1 MGWITKLVV
10 LTLFTAARIEGRLQ
24 NSRKAAIHDP
34 MIIPVQPTAYPAQ
47 TSIVGAAEP
56 TVEQQAQCVS
66 WSQEHY
72 LTFDGQMYNFKGQCT
87 YKLVGDCADN
97 TFNIH
102 VRHQRGCNNTQPCH
116 VEVILY
122 IGNFVVTLRHTPDG
136 PAAFDGDRQV
146 SIPAN
151 LHGLLV
157 ERIASYVVVRSGLGF
172 KIKWDGADAV
182 YVEVTEDLF
191 GKTCG
196 LCGKYD
202 RDVHNDFTDIS
213 GKVRDHV
220 LPFAAS
226 WKMPESEGDICSDSR
241 QNSHCNTQTMD
252 GQIAHT
258 QAAQICTGL
267 KTLPEFQ
274 PCHEYVDQFAYYE
287 SCKEDVCLS
296 GGLESAAC
304 NSFEAYFRE
313 CLRHGVHVNWRSDTF
328 CPANCAEGMEYL
340 TCGTSCPETCRT
352 TLYDCEDNQ
361 CIDGCH
367 CPEGTYLNGGECLP
381 HASCPCLSHGVEHPP
396 GSHINSDCNDCE
408 CVDGKWECTTEPCEA
423 TCIATGDPHYI
434 TFDGRSYDFMGDCSY
449 TMVMNKMTDETDY
462 SIEAENQ
469 ECDSGSTRQLT
480 CTRSVTV
487 KTGSTVLKLKQGKS
501 VLLNGEDIVRLP
513 HRGPGVYIET
523 ATSIFQK
530 VTLDNGLRV
539 LWDGVSRL
547 YITAPPKF
555 VGRTMGLCGTFN
567 YNQQDDF
574 YTKVGDIETNPIA
587 FANKWKTD
595 DLCADRPLV
604 PTGQETMHPC
614 DIYQQL
620 KTSAQQHCGQL
631 MGSFFT
637 ACHQYVNPQES
648 YDRCMFDYCGS
659 GHAIQ
664 SMCDAMSDYSLAC
677 GAKGVE
683 LDWRQNT
690 EGCEVSCSGELV
702 YDQCHPGCQTTCA
715 SILEGVECEP
725 FCVEGCACPEGT
737 VLDYE
742 GHCVPPEECG
752 CMENGKHY
760 LDGASINRGCNTC
773 MCSKGQWACTEMAC
787 LPDSP
792 ALCPDNQIWSNC
804 VVENQITCKNMHL
817 GVTSQAP
824 VTCHAGCQCRNDTVW
839 DEEKGA
845 CVMPQNCP
853 CYHGGQSY
861 EQSHTIQL
869 DCNTC
874 FCNGQQWVCEVNE
887 CAGICTTFGD
897 PHYKTFDGKMYEF
910 QGDCDYVLAKSKDGA
925 SLPFSVTA
933 ENIPCGTSG
942 VTCTKNI
949 IVTLGSGAS
958 RQRLS
963 LVRGQPITADGTDFT
978 IRQAGMFVFVS
989 TPIGLTLQW
998 DKGTRVYIKLV
1009 PAWKGYVE
1017 GLCGNFNGN
1026 QMDDF
1031 TTPMGGPPV
1040 TMANTFGDS
1049 WKVHDYCMDAVVVE
1063 DTCALHPNRQAWA
1076 LRKCAILKSDVFRPC
1091 HSEVPYQPYY
1101 DKCVYDA
1108 CGCDSGGDCECLCTA
1123 IAAYA
1128 QECNLA
1134 GVPIK
1139 WREQEICPMQCE
1151 YGMQYVAC
1159 SSSCPKTCDNMENYS
1174 EIAANCTDTC
1184 VEGCAC
1190 PPGFVVGLNGVSCV
1204 LDTECF
1210 QEETTPLP
1218 PTTTASI
1225 TTGTATVPTTT
1236 TMRPTTTTTPK
1247 PTTTTPAPVALDAEC
1262 VQPYDYWTEWMNVGY
1277 PSPMTGGDY
1286 ETIENLRYKYVFCQD
1301 DDIVSVEC
1309 KVNGH
1314 SNLYAE
1320 HTGQVVTCDTTVG
1333 LVCNNMD
1340 QPDFPPAC
1348 YDYAIRFFCSCG
1360 ELPTTTQQVTTT
1372 VKPTTTAFTTTTATS
1387 EEPTTTTKATTTM
1400 LTTTATTTEKPP
1412 PPSTTTFTT
1421 STASTTTKPFSLPM
1435 ECPVAGAD
1443 AWTPWMNVDT
1453 PADGDGGDYDTLE
1466 ALHQKYVFCEDNMIT
1481 QVECQVVGF
1490 AVPADMTGQKVT
1502 CDVTTG
1508 LICINDL
1515 QLDQKC
1521 YDYEIRVFCACGEE
1535 TTTGISTTTG
1545 VSKPTTTAAG
1555 TTTAEVTKPTS
1566 TVTTPKPTST
1576 EHGTA
1581 TGETTTTGTA
1591 TTTGT
1596 KTPPTTTT
1604 ETSETKPVQFEVS
1617 TKPQL
1622 CPVPNGNG
1630 WTSFMSSGTPTDTSD
1645 GGEFETIDNLREHFS
1660 FCPNDMITDVQC
1672 SLVFGSGMFTAPSI
1686 GQTVTCNTTHGLIC
1700 LNEDNP
1706 ILGCMDYQVQFYC
1719 ECGPESTTLSGTATS
1734 TIEQTTTGISTT
1746 TGVSNPTT
1754 TAAGTTTAEVTKPT
1768 STVTTPKPTSTEH
1781 GTTTGETTTT
1791 GTATTTGTKTPP
1803 TTTAEVTKPT
1813 STVTTPKPT
1822 STEHGTTTGETTTTG
1837 TATTTGT
1844 KTPPTTTAEGTTH
1857 KVCVEG
1863 WTTWISSHK
1872 PNPNDIHD
1880 GDFEYLNAL
1889 VHDDNFNLCGGDMSM
1904 VADIQCQ
1911 EINTQ
1916 TPWSST
1922 GQMGLTCDTHTGFS
1936 CSNSMNY
1943 PEGCLDYE
1951 ISVLCKCVPTTTHST
1966 TSTVTSTTTTLKPT
1980 TQTATTKPHQPP
1992 MTTAAHQTTS
2002 PGTTIPTTPQTL
2014 PPLCEYP
2021 DRDFWTQWMSV
2032 GHPGNGQGDIDTI
2045 EILRTKYSFCENN
2058 MITAIDCRVIS
2069 LHESPEDAG
2078 QKVVCD
2084 AQIGLICV
2092 NSDQQ
2097 ACYDYEV
2104 RFFCECGP
2112 EATTQQTT
2120 STIFPTTTGSQ
2131 TATTTG
2137 IATTTGRTTTTGE
2150 TTTTTTGATTAA
2162 PQVCVEG
2169 WTTWISSH
2177 KPNPADSSD
2186 GDFEYLNALV
2196 NDDHFNL
2203 CGGDMSM
2210 VADIQCQEINTQT
2223 PWSSTGQNG
2232 LICNTQ
2238 TGFSCSNSM
2247 NQPEGCLDYEI
2258 SVFCHCGE
2266 ITTQHTTS
2274 TVETTTT
2281 GVTTTSGVS
2290 PTTGTSTTTG
2300 SSPVTTKPP
2309 VTTGKPI
2316 GTTPIPENPPG
2327 LPTEQATTSE
2337 TASTTA
2343 ATTSTAETTTTGK
2356 TTTTAPQVCVEGWTT
2371 WISSHKPNPADSSD
2385 GDFEYLNALV
2395 HDDHFNLCGG
2405 DMSMVA
2411 GIQCQQINTQT
2422 PWDSTGQ
2429 HGLTC
2434 NPQTGFSCSNS
2445 MNQPEGCLD
2454 YEISVFCHCGET
2466 TSQQTTSTISPTTT
2480 GSQTATTTG
2489 IATTTG
2495 RTTTTGETTTTTTG
2509 VTTTAPQVC
2518 VEGWTTWISSHKPN
2532 PADSSDGDFEDLNA
2546 LVHDDHFNLCGG
2558 DMSMVADINCQE
2570 INTQT
2575 PWSSTG
2581 QNGLTCNPQTGFSC
2595 SNSMNQPE
2603 GCLDYE
2609 ISVLCHCGETTSQ
2622 QTTSTISPTTTG
2634 SQTATTTGIATTT
2647 GRTTTTGETTTTTT
2661 GVTTT
2666 APQVCVE
2673 GWTTWISSHKP
2684 NPADSSDGDFED
2696 LNALVHDD
2704 HFNLCGGDMSMVADI
2719 QCQEINTQTPWDSTG
2734 QHGLTCNPQTGFS
2747 CSNSMNQPEGC
2758 LDYEISVFCHCGETT
2773 SQQTTS
2779 TISPTTTGSHIST
2792 TTGIATTTGRTTT
2805 TGETTTTTTGVTTT
2819 APQVCVEGWT
2829 TWISSHKPNPA
2840 DSSDGDFEYLN
2851 ALVHDDH
2858 FNLCGGDMSMV
2869 ADINCQ
2875 EINTQTPWFSTGQD
2889 GLICSTQTGF
2899 SCSNSMNQPEGC
2911 LDYEISVLCHC
2922 GETTSQQTTSTI
2934 SPTTTGSQTATTTG
2948 IATTTGRTT
2957 TTGETTTTTT
2967 GATTSAPQ
2975 VCVEDWTTWISSH
2988 KPNPADSSD
2997 GDFEYLNALVHDD
3010 HFNLCGGDMSMV
3022 ADINCQ
3028 EINTQTPWFSTGQD
3042 GLSCDTQTGFFCS
3055 NSMNQPE
3062 GCLDYEISVF
3072 CHCGETTT
3080 QQTTSTV
3087 ETTTTGVT
3095 TTSGVSPTT
3104 GTSTTTGSSP
3114 GTTKPPVTT
3123 GKPIGTTPIPENP
3136 PGLPTE
3142 QATTSG
3148 TASTTAATTSTAET
3162 TTTGKQT
3169 PTATTS
3175 GETPT
3180 STTGKTTTVQ
3190 TTTTGVQTTT
3200 AKQTPTSTATST
3212 TTVAQTT
3219 ECKNQWTSWMNSG
3232 KPASNGLNGDYE
3244 TITNLQQM
3252 YDFCSPDMIVDVECR
3267 VAEFNTPLDEVN
3279 QIVTC
3284 DIKDGLVCVNDYQTG
3299 ALGCSDYEIRFFC
3312 RCGGPTTTMLTTSQT
3327 SRPTPTTMVTTTT
3340 SVSTPTVTPTI
3351 HTQPPAHSTTPA
3363 QQILVGCEHQYPYWT
3378 QWMSVNTPSPNT
3390 EGDSET
3396 IQELRPYY
3404 RFCDEGMIVDV
3415 QCRVTESGIPADL
3428 TEQTVTCDAAVGLT
3442 CLNAD
3447 QSGPFHLCDDYEVR
3461 FFCVCGE
3468 TTMAPTTTTHV
3479 TTTSTV
3485 ETTTTGVTTTT
3496 GISTTTGKTPITTTG
3511 STTGTTVTPTT
3522 AAETATKPSDVGVSM
3537 GCLHDYDYWTEWM
3550 NTDSPD
3556 RHDGDDV
3563 EFINN
3568 LREEYTFCGPFRVE
3582 AVECRVYGTQLSV
3595 EQGGQQVTCDE
3606 HSGLICH
3613 AEDQHGGIGE
3623 CYDYEIRFLC
3633 DCGVETT
3640 PPAIPSTTST
3650 AKTTTTA
3657 TTTSTGI
3664 TTTTGETTT
3673 TGKETPTTTTEKPTT
3688 GTTSTFETTT
3698 TVATTSTGV
3707 TTSTGETTTTGKTT
3721 TTSTAE
3727 TFTTGK
3733 PISTTGTTTSTAE
3746 TTTTGASSTTGSTT
3760 PGKPTTMTASTLS
3773 PNAPEG
3779 TSPPPTTYP
3788 AQFGGTQGGET
3799 VSFEP
3804 TEPGWGFIPET
3815 TEKPPIPIPHLPT
3828 PVPTHVLMTTLK
3840 GCEADVDY
3848 WTPWMNVFYPT
3859 QSNGGDYETLD
3870 NLRDKYMFC
3879 DDGMIVS
3886 VECRTADVNH
3896 IPSDQSG
3903 QKVICDIDNG
3913 LICSND
3919 MNAPEYCHDYEIR
3932 FFCDC
3937 GVEPTTLVSAETTT
3951 TTQAATTGVATT
3963 TGVSKPTTTVSSTT
3977 TGKETTPGTYS
3988 TTSTLGSSTTGVV
4001 TTTATNP
4008 VSTST
4013 LLTSTAVQTSTV
4025 STTGKPTPPTTTG
4038 VSPTTT
4044 STISPTT
4051 GHETTTGKTTPTP
4064 ASTTTTGTETSTIST
4079 TPKPTPGTTTG
4090 ITTST
4095 VSEGST
4101 STALHTT
4108 TGKTSPGPV
4117 PTTTTGTLTSTVS
4130 TTPKPTPGTTTGVS
4144 TSTATEGST
4153 STALHTTTGK
4163 TTPAPVPTTTTGT
4176 LTSTASTTPKPVP
4189 TTTSGVLPTTTSS
4202 ITTSSGAIITT
4213 TTFATKPTSI
4223 FTTNVATKPVPQEN
4237 PPMCLTNTNYWTEWM
4252 NNGSPSTG
4260 EGGDFESIDSLREQ
4274 YVFCDQGMMAAV
4286 QCRVVGTNNLMH
4298 DQSDQNV
4305 TCSIHQGL
4313 ECHNMDQA
4321 ADNYMCHDYE
4331 IRFFCECGPATTTT
4345 MVTTTKPTTALLTTT
4360 TPKPVTETTGTP
4372 AIHGETV
4379 STTMPLFPVTTGG
4392 KPIPSTT
4399 GQISTEKPPQPT
4411 TTAAKPTT
4419 TPPLTSFKPTTVP
4432 VTTSTMSTM
4441 RPFIV
4446 MDTCIM
4452 FDDTIQT
4459 FDGTVYDYPICNN
4472 VLAKDCVHNR
4482 FEVHAFLDCTGADN
4496 RDDCN
4501 RGIYVRIG
4509 EDVIILDRPNTQLTL
4524 NGQAFNLTQLPTLNA
4539 NLENRGIRISSV
4551 GNEIIIETNFGINI
4565 YWSKTYEARI
4575 VVHESLQNM
4584 LCGMCGTYN
4593 HQSQDDF
4600 TLQDASLTDDAI
4612 AFGDSWMV
4620 GECPF
4625 TSTVEHF
4632 CPPEIEA
4639 QAEAKCDVLRTSVFS
4654 ACHPHV
4660 PVDLYYHLCVNRV
4673 CECHTNGTDLADC
4686 ECDPLSAYA
4695 TTCERLDED
4704 IVLDWRNPL
4713 RCPAE
4718 CPPGMVYHECG
4729 PGCPTSCDNM
4739 HDSNVDCNV
4748 DCVSGCF
4755 CPDNMVQQGDQ
4766 CIRPALCTDCYCYG
4780 YGDPHYITFDGTYY
4794 PFQGQCSYVL
4804 ARETTTHEFEV
4815 IGDNELCEGG
4825 PNPTCTK
4832 SVTVRYGGHEVTLNR
4847 NRIVSPHSS
4856 GSEVT
4861 VDGVD
4866 QSAPVSIG
4874 GINVFVNGLKLV
4886 LEIPAINLRVRYDE
4900 VNHGFD
4906 ILVPSSVYYDRTEGL
4921 CGPCN
4926 HDGSDDLTTS
4936 QGTIET
4942 NSDVFALS
4950 WMTLESMQ
4958 QTEMQCGLIES
4969 TSPPQTECVADF
4981 SQCEVILSDVF
4992 EECHQLVNPQVFL
5005 DTCKYDVCNVG
5016 LELSCDSLAAYAR
5029 ECDRH
5034 GVCLEWREGL
5044 CEFHCPAPME
5054 FHSCGAPCPMT
5065 CDMVTGLTPVT
5076 PCQTTETEGCF
5087 CPPHMVL
5094 DHEGNCVPPESC
5106 PMCVDETGRPFALGD
5121 TWHPN
5126 NDPCETCTC
5135 KGLNSTSCVQKVC
5148 PQFDQTHMVCRSGH
5162 NVPVVWDEDH
5172 CCAMPQFDECTLT
5185 VDCSDMAACQLG
5197 EIMEVSQ
5204 NGTCYCRCVPEECPS
5219 PVMPTLSEGQMA
5231 VPVDAN
5237 QCCAE
5242 YTAVCNSSM
5251 CSDKIPGQYEVLVE
5265 MEGQC
5270 CPQLTCD
5277 SSLCPIAPTCSPYH
5291 TLQVTEGHCCEE
5303 YQCVCDDTLCPVPPS
5318 CQDDEVLLSTV
5329 GECCTTFECSCDKT
5343 QCDETI
5349 PSCPVSGM
5357 TAIVS
5362 NAGGCCSQYECT
5374 CQEPMGAHCSDLT
5387 CPHGFM
5393 ADMVNVN
5400 ECGCPTAC
5408 VSVCGSESCYVNGSC
5423 HSSGDMWTPD
5433 DVCTVCSCK
5442 PNNGAYEAM
5451 CETQVCTACPAGYT
5465 MVDMPGQCCG
5475 ECTKTDCVV
5484 MDAQSDQEFILY
5496 QPGDEWVQN
5505 GEDQCNK
5512 EECKCV
5518 EQNGM
5523 VSEVCYTQSCPAV
5536 TNCPEEFIM
5545 WDEQGC
5551 CQICQEPPSGSCSA
5565 ELVEGGAQVLA
5576 VGTCATMVPV
5586 NVTQCAGHCPS
5597 FTTVSFPNDLSFE
5610 SAYNHECQCCQPS
5623 KSERRTV
5630 DMMCEDGTLQQ
5641 HSYDYIL
5648 ECTCDVSKCL
5658 QWGTEPETP

>member
-24 NSRKAAIHDP
+24 NSRRAAIHDP

-136 PAAFDGDRQV
+136 PTAFDGDMQV

-241 QNSHCNTQTMD
+241 QNSHCNTQTMA

-274 PCHEYVDQFAYYE
+274 PCHEFVDQFAYYE

-328 CPANCAEGMEYL
+328 CPANCAEGMEYR

-408 CVDGKWECTTEPCEA
+408 CVNGKWECTTEPCEA

-620 KTSAQQHCGQL
+620 KTAAQQHCGQL

-1453 PADGDGGDYDTLE
+1453 PANGGGGDYDTLE

-1481 QVECQVVGF
+1481 QVECQLVGF
-1490 AVPADMTGQKVT
+1490 GTPADQTGQKVT

-1508 LICINDL
+1508 LICIDDL
-1515 QLDQKC
+1515 QLAQKC

-1545 VSKPTTTAAG
+1545 VSKPTTT
-1555 TTTAEVTKPTS
+1555 V
-1566 TVTTPKPTST
+1566 
-1576 EHGTA
+1576 
-1581 TGETTTTGTA
+1581 
-1591 TTTGT
+1591 
-1596 KTPPTTTT
+1596 
-1604 ETSETKPVQFEVS
+1604 
-1617 TKPQL
+1617 
-1622 CPVPNGNG
+1622 
-1630 WTSFMSSGTPTDTSD
+1630 
-1645 GGEFETIDNLREHFS
+1645 
-1660 FCPNDMITDVQC
+1660 
-1672 SLVFGSGMFTAPSI
+1672 
-1686 GQTVTCNTTHGLIC
+1686 
-1700 LNEDNP
+1700 
-1706 ILGCMDYQVQFYC
+1706 
-1719 ECGPESTTLSGTATS
+1719 
-1734 TIEQTTTGISTT
+1734 
-1746 TGVSNPTT
+1746 
-1754 TAAGTTTAEVTKPT
+1754 AGTTTAEVTKPT

-1844 KTPPTTTAEGTTH
+1844 KTPPTTTTETSETKPVQLEVSTKPQLCPVPNGNGWTSFMSSGTPTDTSDGGEFETIDNLREHFSFCPNDMITDVQCSLVFGSGMFTAPSIGQAVTCNTTHGLICLNEDNPILGCMDYQVQFYCECGPESTTLSGTATSTIEQTTTGISTTTGVSKPTTTATGTTTTEVTKPTSTVTTPKPTSTEHGTTTGETTTTGTATTTGTKTPPTTTAEGTTH
-1857 KVCVEG
+1857 KVCVDG
-1863 WTTWISSHK
+1863 WTTWVSSHK
-1872 PNPNDIHD
+1872 PNPNDIHG
-1880 GDFEYLNAL
+1880 GDIEDLSLLA
-1889 VHDDNFNLCGGDMSM
+1889 HDDNFNLCGGDMSM

-1916 TPWSST
+1916 TPWGST
-1922 GQMGLTCDTHTGFS
+1922 GQLGLICDTQTGFS

-1943 PEGCLDYE
+1943 PGGCQDYE
-1951 ISVLCKCVPTTTHST
+1951 ISVLCQCVPTTTHST

-1980 TQTATTKPHQPP
+1980 TQTTTTKPHQPP

-2032 GHPGNGQGDIDTI
+2032 GHPGNGLGDIDTI

-2069 LHESPEDAG
+2069 LHDSPEDAG

-2112 EATTQQTT
+2112 ETTSQQTT
-2120 STIFPTTTGSQ
+2120 STVSPTTTGSQ

-2196 NDDHFNL
+2196 HDDHFNL

-2223 PWSSTGQNG
+2223 PWDSTGQDG
-2232 LICNTQ
+2232 LICDTQ

-2266 ITTQHTTS
+2266 TTTQQTTS

-2300 SSPVTTKPP
+2300 SSPGNTKPP

-2327 LPTEQATTSE
+2327 LPTDQATTSG

-2385 GDFEYLNALV
+2385 GDFEYLNVLV

-2411 GIQCQQINTQT
+2411 DIQCQEINTQT
-2422 PWDSTGQ
+2422 PWSSTGQ
-2429 HGLTC
+2429 DGLIC
-2434 NPQTGFSCSNS
+2434 NTQTGFFCSNS
-2445 MNQPEGCLD
+2445 MNEPEGCLD

-2532 PADSSDGDFEDLNA
+2532 PADSSDGDFE
-2546 LVHDDHFNLCGG
+2546 
-2558 DMSMVADINCQE
+2558 
-2570 INTQT
+2570 
-2575 PWSSTG
+2575 
-2581 QNGLTCNPQTGFSC
+2581 
-2595 SNSMNQPE
+2595 
-2603 GCLDYE
+2603 Y
-2609 ISVLCHCGETTSQ
+2609 
-2622 QTTSTISPTTTG
+2622 
-2634 SQTATTTGIATTT
+2634 
-2647 GRTTTTGETTTTTT
+2647 
-2661 GVTTT
+2661 
-2666 APQVCVE
+2666 
-2673 GWTTWISSHKP
+2673 
-2684 NPADSSDGDFED
+2684 

-2719 QCQEINTQTPWDSTG
+2719 QCQEINTQTPWS
-2734 QHGLTCNPQTGFS
+2734 
-2747 CSNSMNQPEGC
+2747 
-2758 LDYEISVFCHCGETT
+2758 
-2773 SQQTTS
+2773 
-2779 TISPTTTGSHIST
+2779 
-2792 TTGIATTTGRTTT
+2792 
-2805 TGETTTTTTGVTTT
+2805 
-2819 APQVCVEGWT
+2819 
-2829 TWISSHKPNPA
+2829 
-2840 DSSDGDFEYLN
+2840 
-2851 ALVHDDH
+2851 
-2858 FNLCGGDMSMV
+2858 
-2869 ADINCQ
+2869 
-2875 EINTQTPWFSTGQD
+2875 STGQD
-2889 GLICSTQTGF
+2889 GLTCDTQTGF
-2899 SCSNSMNQPEGC
+2899 SCSNSMNE
-2911 LDYEISVLCHC
+2911 
-2922 GETTSQQTTSTI
+2922 
-2934 SPTTTGSQTATTTG
+2934 
-2948 IATTTGRTT
+2948 
-2957 TTGETTTTTT
+2957 
-2967 GATTSAPQ
+2967 
-2975 VCVEDWTTWISSH
+2975 
-2988 KPNPADSSD
+2988 
-2997 GDFEYLNALVHDD
+2997 
-3010 HFNLCGGDMSMV
+3010 
-3022 ADINCQ
+3022 
-3028 EINTQTPWFSTGQD
+3028 
-3042 GLSCDTQTGFFCS
+3042 
-3055 NSMNQPE
+3055 PE

-3080 QQTTSTV
+3080 QHTTSTV

-3114 GTTKPPVTT
+3114 VTTKPHATT

-3180 STTGKTTTVQ
+3180 STTGKTTTVE

-3232 KPASNGLNGDYE
+3232 KPASNGQNGDYE

-3267 VAEFNTPLDEVN
+3267 VAEFHTPLDEVN

-3378 QWMSVNTPSPNT
+3378 QWMSVHTPSPNT

-3415 QCRVTESGIPADL
+3415 QCRVTGSGIPADL
-3428 TEQTVTCDAAVGLT
+3428 TGQTVTCDAAVGLT

-3447 QSGPFHLCDDYEVR
+3447 QTGPFHLCDDYEVR
-3461 FFCVCGE
+3461 FFCACGE
-3468 TTMAPTTTTHV
+3468 TTMGPTTTTHV

-3613 AEDQHGGIGE
+3613 AEDQHGGMGE

-3688 GTTSTFETTT
+3688 GTTSTVETTT
-3698 TVATTSTGV
+3698 TVATTSTGVTTSTGETTTTGKETPTTTTEKPTTGTTSTVETTTTIATTSTGVTTSTGETTTTGKETPTTTTEKPTTGTTSTVQTTSTVATTSTGVTTSTGETTTTGKETPTTTTEKPTTGTTSTVETTSTVSTTSTGV

-3733 PISTTGTTTSTAE
+3733 PISTTGTTTTTAE

-3779 TSPPPTTYP
+3779 TSPPPTTYQ
-3788 AQFGGTQGGET
+3788 AWVEGTPGGEN

-3804 TEPGWGFIPET
+3804 TQPGWGPIPET
-3815 TEKPPIPIPHLPT
+3815 TEKPPILIPHLPT

-3848 WTPWMNVFYPT
+3848 WTLWMNVFYPT
-3859 QSNGGDYETLD
+3859 HSNGGDFETLD

-3963 TGVSKPTTTVSSTT
+3963 TGISKPTTTVSSTT

-4064 ASTTTTGTETSTIST
+4064 ASSTTTGTETSTIST

-4117 PTTTTGTLTSTVS
+4117 PTTTTGTQTSTVS

-4176 LTSTASTTPKPVP
+4176 LTSTVSTTPKPVP
-4189 TTTSGVLPTTTSS
+4189 STTSGVLPTTTSS

-4252 NNGSPSTG
+4252 NTGSPSTG

-4313 ECHNMDQA
+4313 ECHNMDQV

-4331 IRFFCECGPATTTT
+4331 IRFFCECGPATTMT

-4539 NLENRGIRISSV
+4539 NLANRGIRITSV
-4551 GNEIIIETNFGINI
+4551 GNEIIIQTNFGINI

-4906 ILVPSSVYYDRTEGL
+4906 ILVPSSIYYDRTEGL

-4926 HDGSDDLTTS
+4926 YDGSDDLTTS

-4958 QTEMQCGLIES
+4958 QTELQCGLIES

-5148 PQFDQTHMVCRSGH
+5148 PQFDQTQMVCRSGH

-5237 QCCAE
+5237 LCCAE

-5265 MEGQC
+5265 VEGQC

-5277 SSLCPIAPTCSPYH
+5277 SSLCPIAPTCSPHH

-5329 GECCTTFECSCDKT
+5329 GECCTTYECSCDKT

-5357 TAIVS
+5357 TAVVS

-5475 ECTKTDCVV
+5475 ECTKTDCVI
-5484 MDAQSDQEFILY
+5484 MDAQSDQGFILY

-5576 VGTCATMVPV
+5576 VGTCTTMVPV

>member
-1966 TSTVTSTTTTLKPT
+1966 TSSGTGMSTTTEEGTTHKVCVDGWTTWISSHKPNSNDIHDGDFEYLNALVHDDHFNLCGGDMSMVADIQCQEINTQTPWESTGQHGLNCNTQTGFSCSNSMNYPEGCQDYEISVLCQCVPTTTHSTTSTVTSTTTTLKPT

-2112 EATTQQTT
+2112 
-2120 STIFPTTTGSQ
+2120 
-2131 TATTTG
+2131 
-2137 IATTTGRTTTTGE
+2137 
-2150 TTTTTTGATTAA
+2150 
-2162 PQVCVEG
+2162 
-2169 WTTWISSH
+2169 
-2177 KPNPADSSD
+2177 
-2186 GDFEYLNALV
+2186 
-2196 NDDHFNL
+2196 
-2203 CGGDMSM
+2203 
-2210 VADIQCQEINTQT
+2210 
-2223 PWSSTGQNG
+2223 
-2232 LICNTQ
+2232 
-2238 TGFSCSNSM
+2238 
-2247 NQPEGCLDYEI
+2247 
-2258 SVFCHCGE
+2258 
-2266 ITTQHTTS
+2266 
-2274 TVETTTT
+2274 
-2281 GVTTTSGVS
+2281 
-2290 PTTGTSTTTG
+2290 
-2300 SSPVTTKPP
+2300 
-2309 VTTGKPI
+2309 
-2316 GTTPIPENPPG
+2316 
-2327 LPTEQATTSE
+2327 
-2337 TASTTA
+2337 
-2343 ATTSTAETTTTGK
+2343 
-2356 TTTTAPQVCVEGWTT
+2356 
-2371 WISSHKPNPADSSD
+2371 
-2385 GDFEYLNALV
+2385 
-2395 HDDHFNLCGG
+2395 
-2405 DMSMVA
+2405 
-2411 GIQCQQINTQT
+2411 
-2422 PWDSTGQ
+2422 
-2429 HGLTC
+2429 
-2434 NPQTGFSCSNS
+2434 
-2445 MNQPEGCLD
+2445 
-2454 YEISVFCHCGET
+2454 ET

>member
-1966 TSTVTSTTTTLKPT
+1966 TSSGTGMSTTTEEGTTHKVCVDGWTTWISSHKPNSNDIHDGDFEYLNALVHDDHFNLCGGDMSMVADIQCQEINTQTPWESTGQHGLNCNTQTGFSCSNSMNYPEGCQDYEISVLCQCVPTTTHSTTSTVTSTTTTLKPT

-2911 LDYEISVLCHC
+2911 LDYEISVL
-2922 GETTSQQTTSTI
+2922 
-2934 SPTTTGSQTATTTG
+2934 
-2948 IATTTGRTT
+2948 
-2957 TTGETTTTTT
+2957 
-2967 GATTSAPQ
+2967 
-2975 VCVEDWTTWISSH
+2975 
-2988 KPNPADSSD
+2988 
-2997 GDFEYLNALVHDD
+2997 
-3010 HFNLCGGDMSMV
+3010 
-3022 ADINCQ
+3022 
-3028 EINTQTPWFSTGQD
+3028 
-3042 GLSCDTQTGFFCS
+3042 
-3055 NSMNQPE
+3055 
-3062 GCLDYEISVF
+3062 

>member
-1857 KVCVEG
+1857 KVCVDG

-1872 PNPNDIHD
+1872 PNSNDIHD

-1889 VHDDNFNLCGGDMSM
+1889 VHDDHFNLCGGDMSM

-1916 TPWSST
+1916 TPWEST
-1922 GQMGLTCDTHTGFS
+1922 GQHGLNCNTQTGFS

-1943 PEGCLDYE
+1943 PEGCQDYE
-1951 ISVLCKCVPTTTHST
+1951 ISVLCQCVPTTTHST

>member
-1 MGWITKLVV
+1 MGWITKLVI
-10 LTLFTAARIEGRLQ
+10 LTFFAAARIDARLQ
-24 NSRKAAIHDP
+24 NSRMSMMIPHAAKTANDGP
-34 MIIPVQPTAYPAQ
+34 VIIPVQPTAYPAQ

-102 VRHQRGCNNTQPCH
+102 VRHQKGCNNTQPCR

-122 IGNFVVTLRHTPDG
+122 IGNFVVTLRHIPEG
-136 PAAFDGDRQV
+136 PAAFDGDRQL

-157 ERIASYVVVRSGLGF
+157 EKIASYVVVRSGLGF

-182 YVEVTEDLF
+182 YVEVTEELF

-202 RDVHNDFTDIS
+202 RNAHNDFTDIS
-213 GKVRDHV
+213 GKVQSHV
-220 LPFAAS
+220 VPFASS
-226 WKMPESEGDICSDSR
+226 WRMPESEGDVCSDSR
-241 QNSHCNTQTMD
+241 QNSHCNRNSME
-252 GQIAHT
+252 GLVAHT
-258 QAAQICTGL
+258 HATQICTGL
-267 KTLPEFQ
+267 KTLPEFK
-274 PCHEYVDQFAYYE
+274 PCHEFVDPFAYYE
-287 SCKEDVCLS
+287 HCKEDVCLS

-304 NSFEAYFRE
+304 NTFEAYFRE
-313 CLRHGVHVNWRSDTF
+313 CLRHGVHVNWRSDSF
-328 CPANCAEGMEYL
+328 CPANCAEGMEYH

-367 CPEGTYLNGGECLP
+367 CPEGTYLHGGQCLA
-381 HASCPCLSHGVEHPP
+381 HASCPCVSHGVEYPP

-408 CVDGKWECTTEPCEA
+408 CVSGKWECTTEPCEA

-449 TMVMNKMTDETDY
+449 TMVMNRISDETDY

-469 ECDSGSTRQLT
+469 ECDSSSTRQLT

-487 KTGSTVLKLKQGKS
+487 KISGTVLKLKQGKS

-530 VTLDNGLRV
+530 VTLDNGMRV

-595 DLCADRPLV
+595 DMCADRPLV
-604 PTGQETMHPC
+604 PTGEETMHPC
-614 DIYQQL
+614 DIYLQL
-620 KTSAQQHCGQL
+620 KASAQQHCGQL

-637 ACHQYVNPQES
+637 ACHNYVNPQES
-648 YDRCMFDYCGS
+648 YDRCLFDYCGS
-659 GHAIQ
+659 GHSLQ

-715 SILEGVECEP
+715 SILEGVECQP

-773 MCSKGQWACTEMAC
+773 MCAKGQWACTMMDCMQE
-787 LPDSP
+787 SP
-792 ALCPDNQIWSNC
+792 SLCPDNQVWSNC

-824 VTCHAGCQCRNDTVW
+824 ITCHAGCQCRNDTVW
-839 DEEKGA
+839 DEETGA
-845 CVMPQNCP
+845 CVLPQNCP

-949 IVTLGSGAS
+949 IVTLGSGAN

-998 DKGTRVYIKLV
+998 DKGTRVYIKLL
-1009 PAWKGYVE
+1009 PAWKGYIE

-1076 LRKCAILKSDVFRPC
+1076 LRKCAILKSDIFRPC

-1151 YGMQYVAC
+1151 YGMLYVAC
-1159 SSSCPKTCDNMENYS
+1159 SSSCPKTCDNLENYS

-1190 PPGFVVGLNGVSCV
+1190 PPGFVVGVNGVSCV
-1204 LDTECF
+1204 LETECF
-1210 QEETTPLP
+1210 QEETTPAP

-1236 TMRPTTTTTPK
+1236 TMQTTTTTTPK
-1247 PTTTTPAPVALDAEC
+1247 PYTTTPPPVALDAEC

-1277 PSPMTGGDY
+1277 PTPVSGGDY
-1286 ETIENLRYKYVFCQD
+1286 ETIEDLRYKYVFCEN

-1320 HTGQVVTCDTTVG
+1320 NTGQVVTCDTTVG
-1333 LVCNNMD
+1333 LICNNRD
-1340 QPDFPPAC
+1340 QPDMPPVC
-1348 YDYAIRFFCSCG
+1348 YDYAIRFFCKCG

-1372 VKPTTTAFTTTTATS
+1372 VKPTTTAFTTT
-1387 EEPTTTTKATTTM
+1387 EKPPPPTTTANTEGSTTTIHPTTTM
-1400 LTTTATTTEKPP
+1400 LTTTGKTTAKPP
-1412 PPSTTTFTT
+1412 PPTTTTFTT
-1421 STASTTTKPFSLPM
+1421 SSSTTTKPFSLPM

-1443 AWTPWMNVDT
+1443 AWTPWMNVDSPT
-1453 PADGDGGDYDTLE
+1453 DGDGGDYETLE

-1481 QVECQVVGF
+1481 QVKCQVAGF
-1490 AVPADMTGQKVT
+1490 GASAESQGQKVT
-1502 CDVTTG
+1502 CDVSTG

-1515 QLDQKC
+1515 QLPHTC
-1521 YDYEIRVFCACGEE
+1521 LDYEIRVFCACGEQ

-1545 VSKPTTTAAG
+1545 VTKPTTTVAS

-1576 EHGTA
+1576 EHATTTGETTTTGTTTTTGSKPPLTTTA
-1581 TGETTTTGTA
+1581 EVTKPTSTANTPKPTSTEHATTTGETTTTGTA
-1591 TTTGT
+1591 TTTAT
-1596 KTPPTTTT
+1596 KPPLTTTT
-1604 ETSETKPVQFEVS
+1604 ETTSPASETKPVQFEV

-1622 CPVPNGNG
+1622 CPVPNGNA
-1630 WTSFMSSGTPTDTSD
+1630 WTSWMSSGIPTQDSE

-1672 SLVFGSGMFTAPSI
+1672 SLVFGSGMFTVPSI

-1706 ILGCMDYQVQFYC
+1706 ILGCRDYQVQFYC
-1719 ECGPESTTLSGTATS
+1719 ECGPESTTLTGTATS
-1734 TIEQTTTGISTT
+1734 TIQPSTTGTSTT
-1746 TGVSNPTT
+1746 TGVTTTTT
-1754 TAAGTTTAEVTKPT
+1754 TAAGTTTAEETKPT
-1768 STVTTPKPTSTEH
+1768 GTATKPHPTSTEH
-1781 GTTTGETTTT
+1781 ATTTGETTTT
-1791 GTATTTGTKTPP
+1791 GTATTTGTKTPS
-1803 TTTAEVTKPT
+1803 TTTVA
-1813 STVTTPKPT
+1813 
-1822 STEHGTTTGETTTTG
+1822 ETTTTTEEATTSG
-1837 TATTTGT
+1837 AVTTTGT
-1844 KTPPTTTAEGTTH
+1844 KTPATSETTTTAQEGTTH
-1857 KVCVEG
+1857 KVCVDG
-1863 WTTWISSHK
+1863 WTTWVSSHK
-1872 PNPNDIHD
+1872 PNPSDSLD
-1880 GDFEYLNAL
+1880 GDIEDLSLLAL
-1889 VHDDNFNLCGGDMSM
+1889 ADDFNLCGGDMSM
-1904 VADIQCQ
+1904 VAAIQCR
-1911 EINTQ
+1911 EIGSE

-1922 GQMGLTCDTHTGFS
+1922 GQIGLICDTHAGFY

-1943 PEGCLDYE
+1943 PEFCLDYE
-1951 ISVLCKCVPTTTHST
+1951 ISVLCQCVPTTTQAT

-1980 TQTATTKPHQPP
+1980 TQATMPNEPP
-1992 MTTAAHQTTS
+1992 ATSTAHQTTS
-2002 PGTTIPTTPQTL
+2002 PGTTIPTTQMTL

-2069 LHESPEDAG
+2069 LHQTPEDEG
-2078 QKVVCD
+2078 QKVICD
-2084 AQIGLICV
+2084 SQIGLICD
-2092 NSDQQ
+2092 NTDQQ
-2097 ACYDYEV
+2097 ACMDYEV

-2112 EATTQQTT
+2112 GDETTTQHTTTTTVAPTTTGSQTATTTGAATTTGRTTTTGMTTTTTTGVTTTGAQVCVEGWTTWVSSHKPNPTDSTDGDFEYLNVLAHDDHFNLCGGDMSMVADIQCREIESQVPWSSTGQMGLICNTHTGFVCTNSMNEQEGCHDYEISVFCHCGETTTQQTT
-2120 STIFPTTTGSQ
+2120 TTVAPTTTGSQTATTTGAATTTGRTTTTGMTTTTTTGVTTTGAQVCVEGWTTWVSSHKPNPTDSTDGDFEYLNVLAHDDHFNLCGGDMSMVADIQCREIESQVPWSSTGQLGLICNTDTGFVCTNSMNEQEACHDYEISVFCHCGETTTQQTTTTVAPTTTGSQ

-2137 IATTTGRTTTTGE
+2137 IATTTGRTTTTGM
-2150 TTTTTTGATTAA
+2150 TTTTTGVTTTGA
-2162 PQVCVEG
+2162 QVCVEG
-2169 WTTWISSH
+2169 WTTWVSSH
-2177 KPNPADSSD
+2177 KPNPTDSTD
-2186 GDFEYLNALV
+2186 GDFEYLN
-2196 NDDHFNL
+2196 
-2203 CGGDMSM
+2203 
-2210 VADIQCQEINTQT
+2210 
-2223 PWSSTGQNG
+2223 
-2232 LICNTQ
+2232 
-2238 TGFSCSNSM
+2238 
-2247 NQPEGCLDYEI
+2247 
-2258 SVFCHCGE
+2258 
-2266 ITTQHTTS
+2266 
-2274 TVETTTT
+2274 
-2281 GVTTTSGVS
+2281 
-2290 PTTGTSTTTG
+2290 
-2300 SSPVTTKPP
+2300 
-2309 VTTGKPI
+2309 
-2316 GTTPIPENPPG
+2316 
-2327 LPTEQATTSE
+2327 
-2337 TASTTA
+2337 
-2343 ATTSTAETTTTGK
+2343 
-2356 TTTTAPQVCVEGWTT
+2356 
-2371 WISSHKPNPADSSD
+2371 
-2385 GDFEYLNALV
+2385 
-2395 HDDHFNLCGG
+2395 
-2405 DMSMVA
+2405 
-2411 GIQCQQINTQT
+2411 
-2422 PWDSTGQ
+2422 
-2429 HGLTC
+2429 
-2434 NPQTGFSCSNS
+2434 
-2445 MNQPEGCLD
+2445 
-2454 YEISVFCHCGET
+2454 
-2466 TSQQTTSTISPTTT
+2466 
-2480 GSQTATTTG
+2480 
-2489 IATTTG
+2489 
-2495 RTTTTGETTTTTTG
+2495 
-2509 VTTTAPQVC
+2509 
-2518 VEGWTTWISSHKPN
+2518 
-2532 PADSSDGDFEDLNA
+2532 
-2546 LVHDDHFNLCGG
+2546 
-2558 DMSMVADINCQE
+2558 
-2570 INTQT
+2570 
-2575 PWSSTG
+2575 
-2581 QNGLTCNPQTGFSC
+2581 
-2595 SNSMNQPE
+2595 
-2603 GCLDYE
+2603 
-2609 ISVLCHCGETTSQ
+2609 VL
-2622 QTTSTISPTTTG
+2622 
-2634 SQTATTTGIATTT
+2634 A
-2647 GRTTTTGETTTTTT
+2647 
-2661 GVTTT
+2661 
-2666 APQVCVE
+2666 
-2673 GWTTWISSHKP
+2673 
-2684 NPADSSDGDFED
+2684 
-2696 LNALVHDD
+2696 HDD

-2719 QCQEINTQTPWDSTG
+2719 QCRETESQVPWSSTG
-2734 QHGLTCNPQTGFS
+2734 QMGLICNTDTGFV
-2747 CSNSMNQPEGC
+2747 CTNSMNEQEGC
-2758 LDYEISVFCHCGETT
+2758 Y
-2773 SQQTTS
+2773 
-2779 TISPTTTGSHIST
+2779 
-2792 TTGIATTTGRTTT
+2792 
-2805 TGETTTTTTGVTTT
+2805 
-2819 APQVCVEGWT
+2819 
-2829 TWISSHKPNPA
+2829 
-2840 DSSDGDFEYLN
+2840 
-2851 ALVHDDH
+2851 
-2858 FNLCGGDMSMV
+2858 
-2869 ADINCQ
+2869 
-2875 EINTQTPWFSTGQD
+2875 
-2889 GLICSTQTGF
+2889 
-2899 SCSNSMNQPEGC
+2899 
-2911 LDYEISVLCHC
+2911 
-2922 GETTSQQTTSTI
+2922 
-2934 SPTTTGSQTATTTG
+2934 
-2948 IATTTGRTT
+2948 
-2957 TTGETTTTTT
+2957 
-2967 GATTSAPQ
+2967 
-2975 VCVEDWTTWISSH
+2975 
-2988 KPNPADSSD
+2988 
-2997 GDFEYLNALVHDD
+2997 
-3010 HFNLCGGDMSMV
+3010 
-3022 ADINCQ
+3022 
-3028 EINTQTPWFSTGQD
+3028 
-3042 GLSCDTQTGFFCS
+3042 
-3055 NSMNQPE
+3055 
-3062 GCLDYEISVF
+3062 DYEISVF

-3095 TTSGVSPTT
+3095 TTSGVSPST
-3104 GTSTTTGSSP
+3104 GTSTTTAAG
-3114 GTTKPPVTT
+3114 PVA
-3123 GKPIGTTPIPENP
+3123 TTPLMTTVKPTGTPHVPENP
-3136 PGLPTE
+3136 PNQPTE
-3142 QATTSG
+3142 QAEVTTSG
-3148 TASTTAATTSTAET
+3148 TASTTATTTSTGETTTTGKATTTGETTTAGKPTPTSTVETTTTGTATTTGVTTSTGETTTTAKQTPTTTSSVETTTTAGQTSTAET
-3162 TTTGKQT
+3162 TTTG
-3169 PTATTS
+3169 TATTTS
-3175 GETPT
+3175 ET
-3180 STTGKTTTVQ
+3180 
-3190 TTTTGVQTTT
+3190 TTT
-3200 AKQTPTSTATST
+3200 AKQTPTSTAAIT
-3212 TTVAQTT
+3212 TTIAQTT
-3219 ECKNQWTSWMNSG
+3219 ECKNQWTTWMNSG

-3244 TITNLQQM
+3244 TLTNLQQM
-3252 YDFCSPDMIVDVECR
+3252 YEFCSADMIVDVECR
-3267 VAEFNTPLDEVN
+3267 VADGFNTPVDQVN

-3284 DIKDGLVCVNDYQTG
+3284 DIKDGLICMNEYQTG
-3299 ALGCSDYEIRFFC
+3299 PLGCFDYEIRFFC

-3327 SRPTPTTMVTTTT
+3327 SRPTSTTITTTA

-3351 HTQPPAHSTTPA
+3351 HTQPPTPSTTPA

-3378 QWMSVNTPSPNT
+3378 QWMSVNTPSPST

-3396 IQELRPYY
+3396 IQGLRPYY

-3415 QCRVTESGIPADL
+3415 QCRVTGSSMPASQ
-3428 TEQTVTCDAAVGLT
+3428 TGQTVTCDASVGLT

-3447 QSGPFHLCDDYEVR
+3447 QAGPFHLCDDYEVR
-3461 FFCVCGE
+3461 FFCACGE
-3468 TTMAPTTTTHV
+3468 TTMAPTTTHV
-3479 TTTSTV
+3479 TTTATT

-3496 GISTTTGKTPITTTG
+3496 GISTTTGKTPSTTTG
-3511 STTGTTVTPTT
+3511 VTPTT
-3522 AAETATKPSDVGVSM
+3522 AVQTGTNPSDVGVSM

-3550 NTDSPD
+3550 NIDSPAS
-3556 RHDGDDV
+3556 HDGDDV

-3582 AVECRVYGTQLSV
+3582 DVECRVSGTHLSA
-3595 EQGGQQVTCDE
+3595 EEGGQKVTCDE
-3606 HSGLICH
+3606 HVGLICH
-3613 AEDQHGGIGE
+3613 AEDQDPNSGILE

-3640 PPAIPSTTST
+3640 PPAIPSSTST
-3650 AKTTTTA
+3650 VKTTTTA
-3657 TTTSTGI
+3657 TTSSTGI
-3664 TTTTGETTT
+3664 STTTGETTT
-3673 TGKETPTTTTEKPTT
+3673 TGKETPTTTAEIPSSTT
-3688 GTTSTFETTT
+3688 TTTAETTTTVATTSTGVTTSTGETTT
-3698 TVATTSTGV
+3698 TGKETPTTTAEIPSSTTTTTAETTTTVATTSTGVTTSTGETTTTGKETSTTTAEIPSSTTTTTAETTTTVATTSTGVTTSTGETTTTGKETPTTTAEIPSSTTTTTAETTATVATTSTGV

-3733 PISTTGTTTSTAE
+3733 PITTTGTTTTTAE
-3746 TTTTGASSTTGSTT
+3746 TTTTGVSTTTGVTT
-3760 PGKPTTMTASTLS
+3760 PGKPTTMTTTTKQ
-3773 PNAPEG
+3773 NQPEG
-3779 TSPPPTTYP
+3779 TSPLPTTLP
-3788 AQFGGTQGGET
+3788 AQFGPTGGEEEVT
-3799 VSFEP
+3799 FQP
-3804 TEPGWGFIPET
+3804 TGPGWNTFPEG
-3815 TEKPPIPIPHLPT
+3815 TEKPPILIPHPPT
-3828 PVPTHVLMTTLK
+3828 PVPTQVLMTTLK

-3859 QSNGGDYETLD
+3859 HINGGDFETLD

-3879 DDGMIVS
+3879 DNGMIVS
-3886 VECRTADVNH
+3886 VECRTVDDH
-3896 IPSDQSG
+3896 TPSDQSG
-3903 QKVICDIDNG
+3903 QKVICSIDDG

-3919 MNAPEYCHDYEIR
+3919 MNTEDCHDYEIR

-3937 GVEPTTLVSAETTT
+3937 GVEPTTIVSAETTT
-3951 TTQAATTGVATT
+3951 TTQAPTTGVTTT
-3963 TGVSKPTTTVSSTT
+3963 TGVSKPTTTISSTT

-3988 TTSTLGSSTTGVV
+3988 TTSTQGSSTTGVV

-4013 LLTSTAVQTSTV
+4013 LLTSTAIQTSTV
-4025 STTGKPTPPTTTG
+4025 STTGKPSPPTTTG
-4038 VSPTTT
+4038 VSPATTSTISPTTGHETTTGKTPPTTSTISQTTVHETTTGKTPPTTSTISPTTVHEHETTTGKTPSTTSTISQTTVHETTTGKTPTTTSTISQTTVHETTTGKTPTTTSTISPTTVHEHETTTGKTPPTTSTISQTTVHEHETTTGKTPTTTSTISPTTVHEHETTTGKTPSTTSTISPTTVHETTTGKTPTTTSTISPTTVHEHETTTGKTPSTNSTISPTTVHQTTTGKTPTTTSTISQTTVHEHETTTGKTPTTTSTISPTTVHEHETTTGKTPTTT

-4051 GHETTTGKTTPTP
+4051 GHETTTGNTP
-4064 ASTTTTGTETSTIST
+4064 STTSTIS
-4079 TPKPTPGTTTG
+4079 PTTG
-4090 ITTST
+4090 H
-4095 VSEGST
+4095 E
-4101 STALHTT
+4101 
-4108 TGKTSPGPV
+4108 
-4117 PTTTTGTLTSTVS
+4117 
-4130 TTPKPTPGTTTGVS
+4130 
-4144 TSTATEGST
+4144 
-4153 STALHTTTGK
+4153 
-4163 TTPAPVPTTTTGT
+4163 
-4176 LTSTASTTPKPVP
+4176 
-4189 TTTSGVLPTTTSS
+4189 TTTSS
-4202 ITTSSGAIITT
+4202 ITTSTGTTIST
-4213 TTFATKPTSI
+4213 TTFATKPTSV
-4223 FTTNVATKPVPQEN
+4223 FTTIVATKPVPPEN
-4237 PPMCLTNTNYWTEWM
+4237 PAMCLTNTNYWTEWM
-4252 NNGSPSTG
+4252 NTGSPNSG
-4260 EGGDFESIDSLREQ
+4260 EGGDMESIDSLREQ
-4274 YVFCDQGMMAAV
+4274 YIFCDQGMMAAV

-4298 DQSDQNV
+4298 NQVDQNV
-4305 TCSIHQGL
+4305 TCSILQGL
-4313 ECHNMDQA
+4313 ECHNMDQP

-4331 IRFFCECGPATTTT
+4331 IRFFCQCGPEATTT
-4345 MVTTTKPTTALLTTT
+4345 MVTTARPTTALMT
-4360 TPKPVTETTGTP
+4360 TPV
-4372 AIHGETV
+4372 IHGETV
-4379 STTMPLFPVTTGG
+4379 SETMPLFPVTTGG

-4399 GQISTEKPPQPT
+4399 GQISTEKPPLPT

-4419 TPPLTSFKPTTVP
+4419 TAPLTTFKPTTVP

-4446 MDTCIM
+4446 LDTCIM
-4452 FDDTIQT
+4452 FDDTLQT

-4501 RGIYVRIG
+4501 RGLYVRVG
-4509 EDVIILDRPNTQLTL
+4509 EDVIILDRPSHLTL
-4524 NGQAFNLTQLPTLNA
+4524 NGQAFNLTQLPTLNN
-4539 NLENRGIRISSV
+4539 NLANRGIQISAV
-4551 GNEIIIETNFGINI
+4551 GNEIIIQTNYGINI

-4612 AFGDSWMV
+4612 AFGDNWMM

-4625 TSTVEHF
+4625 TSTAEHV

-4660 PVDLYYHLCVNRV
+4660 PIDLYYHLCVNRV

-4686 ECDPLSAYA
+4686 ECDILSAYA

-4729 PGCPTSCDNM
+4729 PGCPLTCDNM
-4739 HDSNVDCNV
+4739 HDPNVDCNV
-4748 DCVSGCF
+4748 ECVSGCF

-4766 CIRPALCTDCYCYG
+4766 CIRPSLCTDCYCYG

-4815 IGDNELCEGG
+4815 IGDNELCDGG

-4832 SVTVRYGGHEVTLNR
+4832 AVTVRYGGHEVTLKR
-4847 NRIVSPHSS
+4847 NRIVSPRST

-4874 GINVFVNGLKLV
+4874 GINVHLDGLKLV
-4886 LEIPAINLRVRYDE
+4886 LEIPAINLRVRFDE
-4900 VNHGFD
+4900 INHGFD

-4942 NSDVFALS
+4942 NTDIFALS
-4950 WMTLESMQ
+4950 WLTMESTQ
-4958 QTEMQCGLIES
+4958 QTEIQCGLIES
-4969 TSPPQTECVADF
+4969 TSPSQTECTADF

-5044 CEFHCPAPME
+5044 CEFHCPAAME

-5065 CDMVTGLTPVT
+5065 CDMVTGLTPVV
-5076 PCQTTETEGCF
+5076 PCNTTETEGCF

-5094 DHEGNCVPPESC
+5094 DHNGDCVAPESC

-5135 KGLNSTSCVQKVC
+5135 KGLNSTICVQKVC
-5148 PQFDQTHMVCRSGH
+5148 PQFPNDQLVCRSGH
-5162 NVPVVWDEDH
+5162 KVPVVWDEDH
-5172 CCAMPQFDECTLT
+5172 CCQTPQYDECMTT
-5185 VDCSDMAACQLG
+5185 VDCTDMETCQAG
-5197 EIMEVSQ
+5197 EVMDTSQ

-5231 VPVDAN
+5231 VPVDAH
-5237 QCCAE
+5237 QCCPE
-5242 YTAVCNSSM
+5242 YTAVCNNSM
-5251 CSDKIPGQYEVLVE
+5251 CSDKIPGQFEVLVE
-5265 MEGQC
+5265 VEGQC
-5270 CPQLTCD
+5270 CPQLMCD
-5277 SSLCPIAPTCSPYH
+5277 SSLCPIVPTCSPH
-5291 TLQVTEGHCCEE
+5291 QTLQTTEGHCCKE
-5303 YQCVCDDTLCPVPPS
+5303 YQCVCDETLCPVPPS
-5318 CQDDEVLLSTV
+5318 CQDDEVLVSTV
-5329 GECCTTFECSCDKT
+5329 GECCTTYECSCDKT
-5343 QCDETI
+5343 QCEDTI
-5349 PSCPVSGM
+5349 PACPVSGM
-5357 TAIVS
+5357 TAVVT
-5362 NAGGCCSQYECT
+5362 NAEACCSQYECT
-5374 CQEPMGAHCSDLT
+5374 CQEPMGVHCHDLT

-5393 ADMVNVN
+5393 ADMVNLN
-5400 ECGCPTAC
+5400 ECGCPTTC
-5408 VSVCGSESCYVNGSC
+5408 VSVCGSESCYINGSC

-5451 CETQVCTACPAGYT
+5451 CETQVCAACPAGYT
-5465 MVDMPGQCCG
+5465 MVDMPDQCCG

-5484 MDAQSDQEFILY
+5484 MDAQSDQGFILY

-5523 VSEVCYTQSCPAV
+5523 VSEVCYTQTCPSVA
-5536 TNCPEEFIM
+5536 NCPEEFIM

-5565 ELVEGGAQVLA
+5565 ELVEGHPQLLTVGACV
-5576 VGTCATMVPV
+5576 TTMPV
-5586 NVTQCAGHCPS
+5586 NITQCAGHCPS
-5597 FTTVSFPNDLSFE
+5597 FTTVTFPNDLSFD

-5630 DMMCEDGTLQQ
+5630 DLMCEDGTLQQ
-5641 HSYDYIL
+5641 HSYDYIQ